1 MTDLEIRRFRPDDAG
16 DVAASLRLLN
26 AASAVD
32 SPWEHPWLL
41 RRFDTML
48 RQGHDGEPPTAYL
61 ACAAGEPVATGLVF
75 ASERDNR
82 HVAWVVLGVAP
93 EQRRRGFGTAL
104 FEHLAGEVRA
114 AGRSSIGSFGWE
126 GEQTTRFAERVGLER
141 RSQSIMRRQLLQEV
155 DRAALDASYDEAAR
169 AAADY
174 ELVRITGRTPPELV
188 DAMVT
193 LVAAINDAPNDDL
206 DLEDEVF
213 SAERLA
219 AYEEASIA
227 GGDRLYR
234 LVARHRLTGDLGGHT
249 VVGVEEDRPV
259 HASQHDTAVAR
270 AHRGHRLGMLLKTGM
285 LRWLAEA
292 EPQLETLDT
301 WNAESNQHMIAVN
314 EALGYQVLGREL
326 QFQMTLPD

>member
-1 MTDLEIRRFRPDDAG
+1 MTDLQIRRFEPDDAA
-16 DVAASLRLLN
+16 DAAASLRLLN

-32 SPWEHPWLL
+32 SPWEHPWPP
-41 RRFDTML
+41 RRFETML

-61 ACAAGEPVATGLVF
+61 ACAAGEAVASGLVF
-75 ASERDNR
+75 ASDRDNR
-82 HVAWVVLGVAP
+82 HVAWLVLAVVP

-104 FEHLAGEVRA
+104 FDHLTGEVRA
-114 AGRSSIGSFGWE
+114 VGRTSVGSFGWE
-126 GEQTTRFAERVGLER
+126 GEQTTRFAEAVGLEC
-141 RSQSIMRRQLLQEV
+141 RSRSIMRRQFLQEV

-174 ELVRITGRTPPELV
+174 ELVRITGRTPPGLV

-193 LVAAINDAPNDDL
+193 LVAAINDAPTDDL

-234 LVARHRLTGDLGGHT
+234 LVARHRRTGDLGGHT
-249 VVGVEEDRPV
+249 VVGVEEDRPGY
-259 HASQHDTAVAR
+259 ANQHDTAVAR

-285 LRWLAEA
+285 LQWLVEA

-301 WNAESNQHMIAVN
+301 WNAESNQHMVAVN
-314 EALGYQVLGREL
+314 EALGYHVLGREL
-326 QFQMTLPD
+326 QFQVALPG